1 MPICPLP
8 QASAWYPALVPLPLM
23 VYSRNVFQFYC
34 APARAAKAAAFC
46 RLIAL
51 NTRKDIITIQPPNTK
66 TGSHNP
72 NRPSQAKGPDLKK
85 GIRPAGKNIAATQ
98 QLKNPAQR
106 GNTGSSDSSEKVA
119 MPMARA
125 LLPGFN
131 PRNEAD
137 PQWMM
142 DWIKGYAKLP
152 KGALIPLVDT
162 SNPEMPVPF

>member
-1 MPICPLP
+1 
-8 QASAWYPALVPLPLM
+8 
-23 VYSRNVFQFYC
+23 
-34 APARAAKAAAFC
+34 
-46 RLIAL
+46 
-51 NTRKDIITIQPPNTK
+51 
-66 TGSHNP
+66 
-72 NRPSQAKGPDLKK
+72 
-85 GIRPAGKNIAATQ
+85 
-98 QLKNPAQR
+98 
-106 GNTGSSDSSEKVA
+106 
-119 MPMARA
+119 